1 MKIKNYNNNDIQ
13 TSHWTVEAA
22 RKIKETTS
30 NRQPAFDLDELEA
43 LMEGYQMWDNW
54 AVRDEEGNLASVFGH
69 KVLIALVRPRDA
81 DFSAGERIAYF
92 YAKDGIH
99 YKLGGLLFGDKQL
112 YDGIREWSGS
122 TILRDDGKIQTFY
135 TVSCGAEVEGVWQTV
150 QRFAT
155 AIQTPALDEDGVLSI
170 SSPIHHK
177 LLGGACEPDGQLYE
191 TPAQASI
198 REKAMP
204 SAHSR
209 LVGSDQ
215 TENNCFR
222 DPFYYKHPKTGKS
235 YIIFEGNTGAAFN
248 PAGLVADAFVGKR
261 NVSRSGFAPTPDM
274 LKANGCI
281 GVIELTDA
289 DYTYGIFRKPLIT
302 SNLVTDEIE
311 RINAFHKDGKFYLF
325 CCGHGNKNALNEE
338 NPDLV
343 NRDYM
348 IGFVGRDFGEKMTPL
363 NESGIVVQQKSAGE
377 AYGGQARNQQ
387 YCYSWIIV
395 PDAEGIK
402 TGRYNCLA
410 YANYSKVE
418 DGTIQPVMGIAPTLE
433 IEISGSKTRI
443 VGMKYD
449 IKPAK

>member
-1 MKIKNYNNNDIQ
+1 MKIKKRITTDIQ
-13 TSHWTVEAA
+13 TSHWSIEAA

-43 LMEGYQMWDNW
+43 LYPEYQMWDNW
-54 AVRDEEGNLASVFGH
+54 AVRYEDGTLASLFGH
-69 KVLIALVRPRDA
+69 KVLIALVRPRSA

-92 YAKDGIH
+92 YSKDGVH
-99 YKLGGLLFGDKQL
+99 YKVGGFLFGDKQL
-112 YDGIREWSGS
+112 YDGVREWSGS
-122 TILRDDGKIQTFY
+122 TVLRDDGKLQTFY
-135 TVSCGAEVEGVWQTV
+135 TVSYGAEVEGVWQTV

-170 SSPIHHK
+170 STPIHHK

-191 TPAQASI
+191 TPAQASV
-198 REKAMP
+198 REKALP
-204 SAHSR
+204 TAHSR
-209 LVGSDQ
+209 FAGSDQ

-222 DPFYYKHPKTGKS
+222 DPFFYKHPKTGKS

-248 PAGLVADAFVGKR
+248 PAGVVADAYVGKR
-261 NVSRSGFAPTPDM
+261 NIGRTGFAPTADM

-281 GVIELTDA
+281 GVIELTNS
-289 DYTYGIFRKPLIT
+289 DYTYGIFRKPLVT

-325 CCGHGNKNALNEE
+325 CCGHGNKNALNKE
-338 NPDLV
+338 NSDLV

-348 IGFVGRDFGEKMTPL
+348 VGFVGRDFGEKLTPL
-363 NESGIVVQQKSAGE
+363 NESGIVVQQKSGGN
-377 AYGGQARNQQ
+377 AYEGQANNQQ

-395 PDAEGIK
+395 PDEDAESTGIYK
-402 TGRYNCLA
+402 CLA

-418 DGTIQPVMGIAPTLE
+418 DGTIQPVMGIAPTLD
-433 IEISGSKTRI
+433 IEIIGSKTRI
-443 VGMKYD
+443 VGMHYD